1 MGTII
6 LMKVRKNSLSCLAL
20 IIVGMLVGCAAPT
33 VLPEPSATPLPSET
47 PIPTATVDW
56 FPQTPTPTRAITQ
69 ATPNPLQGLTP
80 PAYTSIYVED
90 DFTDPQQWELG
101 SSLAGN
107 SAFGEGS
114 LTLALNGTK
123 GDLTSLSTHVL
134 PAEFYLQ
141 ITVDSALCTGKD
153 AFGLNFWQ
161 GSEAGS
167 YRLLFTC
174 DGQMRVERHTE
185 NGSAILHDWT
195 AARRFQPNAPARN
208 RIGIWAQAG
217 KVYFFVNDTY
227 QTSIEVRKGL
237 KGGLAVLAR
246 AEEGKA
252 ATFNFSQLIIT
263 QP

>member
-1 MGTII
+1 
-6 LMKVRKNSLSCLAL
+6 MKARKISSISLAL
-20 IIVGMLVGCAAPT
+20 MIIGLLVGCAAPT
-33 VLPEPSATPLPSET
+33 ALPEPSATPLPSET
-47 PIPTATVDW
+47 PIPTATIDW
-56 FPQTPTPTRAITQ
+56 FPDTPTPTRAITQ

-80 PAYTSIYVED
+80 PAYTSVYIED
-90 DFTDPQQWELG
+90 DFTDPEQWELG

-134 PAEFYLQ
+134 PAEFYLE

-153 AFGLNFWQ
+153 TFGLIFWQ
-161 GSEAGS
+161 GSEGGS

-174 DGQMRVERHTE
+174 DGQMRVERRTE
-185 NGSAILHDWT
+185 NGSAILQDWT

-217 KVYFFVNDTY
+217 TVYFFVNDTY

-237 KGGLAVLAR
+237 QGRLAVLAR

>member
-1 MGTII
+1 
-6 LMKVRKNSLSCLAL
+6 
-20 IIVGMLVGCAAPT
+20 
-33 VLPEPSATPLPSET
+33 
-47 PIPTATVDW
+47 
-56 FPQTPTPTRAITQ
+56 
-69 ATPNPLQGLTP
+69 LTP
-80 PAYTSIYVED
+80 PAYTSVYIED
-90 DFTDPQQWELG
+90 DFTDSEQWELG
-101 SSLAGN
+101 SNLAGN

-134 PAEFYLQ
+134 PAEFYLE

-153 AFGLNFWQ
+153 TFGLIFWQ
-161 GSEAGS
+161 GSEGGR

-174 DGQMRVERHTE
+174 DGQMRVERRTE
-185 NGSAILHDWT
+185 NGSAILQDWT
-195 AARRFQPNAPARN
+195 TARRFQPNAPARN

-217 KVYFFVNDTY
+217 TVYFFVNDTY

-237 KGGLAVLAR
+237 QGRLAVLAR

>member
-1 MGTII
+1 MTARSSII
-6 LMKVRKNSLSCLAL
+6 LIF
-20 IIVGMLVGCAAPT
+20 IIAASILVGCAAPIAM
-33 VLPEPSATPLPSET
+33 PEPSPTPLPSET
-47 PIPTATVDW
+47 PIPTATIDW
-56 FPQTPTPTRAITQ
+56 FPDTPTPTRAITQ

-80 PAYTSIYVED
+80 PAYTSVYIED
-90 DFTDPQQWELG
+90 DFTDPEQWELG

-134 PAEFYLQ
+134 PAEFYLE

-153 AFGLNFWQ
+153 TFGLIFWQ
-161 GSEAGS
+161 GSEGGS

-174 DGQMRVERHTE
+174 DGQMRVERRTE
-185 NGSAILHDWT
+185 NGSAILQDWT

-217 KVYFFVNDTY
+217 TVYFFVNDTY

-237 KGGLAVLAR
+237 QGGLAVLAR
-246 AEEGKA
+246 ADEGKA

>member
-1 MGTII
+1 MTT
-6 LMKVRKNSLSCLAL
+6 RSLL
-20 IIVGMLVGCAAPT
+20 IICIFILAASSLFGCAAPT
-33 VLPEPSATPLPSET
+33 ALPEPSATLLPSET
-47 PIPTATVDW
+47 PIPTATIDW
-56 FPQTPTPTRAITQ
+56 FPDTPTPTRAITQ
-69 ATPNPLQGLTP
+69 ATLNPLQGLTP
-80 PAYTSIYVED
+80 PAYTSVYIED
-90 DFTDPQQWELG
+90 DFTDPEQWELG

-134 PAEFYLQ
+134 PAEFYLE

-153 AFGLNFWQ
+153 TFGLIFWQ
-161 GSEAGS
+161 GSEGGS

-174 DGQMRVERHTE
+174 DGQMRVERRTE
-185 NGSAILHDWT
+185 NGSAILQDWT

-217 KVYFFVNDTY
+217 TVYFFVNDTY
-227 QTSIEVRKGL
+227 QTRIEVRKGL
-237 KGGLAVLAR
+237 QGRLAVLAR

>member
-1 MGTII
+1 MTARSSII
-6 LMKVRKNSLSCLAL
+6 LIF
-20 IIVGMLVGCAAPT
+20 IIAASILVGCAAPT
-33 VLPEPSATPLPSET
+33 ALPEPSHTPLPSET
-47 PIPTATVDW
+47 PIPTATIDW
-56 FPQTPTPTRAITQ
+56 FPDTPTPTRAITQ

-80 PAYTSIYVED
+80 PAYTSVYIED
-90 DFTDPQQWELG
+90 DFTDPEQWELG

-114 LTLALNGTK
+114 ITLALNGTK
-123 GDLTSLSTHVL
+123 GDLISLSTHVL
-134 PAEFYLQ
+134 PAEYYLE

-161 GSEAGS
+161 GSEAGT

-174 DGQMRVERHTE
+174 DGQLRVERHTE
-185 NGSAILHDWT
+185 NGSSILQDWT
-195 AARRFQPNAPARN
+195 TARRFQPNAPARN

-217 KVYFFVNDTY
+217 KVYFFVNDAY

-237 KGGLAVLAR
+237 EGGLEVLAR
-246 AEEGKA
+246 SSEGKA
-252 ATFNFSQLIIT
+252 ATFSFSHLIIT